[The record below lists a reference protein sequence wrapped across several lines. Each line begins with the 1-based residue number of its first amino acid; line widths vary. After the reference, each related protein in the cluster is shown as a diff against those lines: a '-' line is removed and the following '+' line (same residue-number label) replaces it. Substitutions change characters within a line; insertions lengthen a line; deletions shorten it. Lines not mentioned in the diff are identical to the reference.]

1 MRLIDTHSHLYD
13 EAFDEDREA
22 ALARAAAC
30 GVERLLLPAIDS
42 GSHDRLFDLVRRHPG
57 RCRPMMGL
65 HPTSVNDRPDWR
77 GELALVERLLDA
89 PPAGIGRF
97 CAVGEIGLDFYWSA
111 DFRAEQLEAFRA
123 QCRMAARRGL
133 PVAIHT
139 RAAWPEMCAVIEEET
154 AAARSRGEALRGVFH
169 AYSEDAATYRRL
181 RAAGDWLFGIGGVV
195 TYRRSKVA
203 EAVPEM
209 ALADLVLE
217 TDCPY
222 LPPVPHRG
230 ERNESAY
237 VAHTCARVAE
247 LLGRSPGEVAEQTA
261 RNAARMFGLAAD
273 EPGGRTEGEAAD
285 SGRPARPAADDS
297 GRTTAETMNQGT
309 PKA

>member
-1 MRLIDTHSHLYD
+1 
-13 EAFDEDREA
+13 
-22 ALARAAAC
+22 
-30 GVERLLLPAIDS
+30 
-42 GSHDRLFDLVRRHPG
+42 
-57 RCRPMMGL
+57 
-65 HPTSVNDRPDWR
+65 
-77 GELALVERLLDA
+77 
-89 PPAGIGRF
+89 
-97 CAVGEIGLDFYWSA
+97 
-111 DFRAEQLEAFRA
+111 
-123 QCRMAARRGL
+123 MA
-133 PVAIHT
+133 
-139 RAAWPEMCAVIEEET
+139 
-154 AAARSRGEALRGVFH
+154 
-169 AYSEDAATYRRL
+169 
-181 RAAGDWLFGIGGVV
+181 

>member
-1 MRLIDTHSHLYD
+1 MRLTDTHSHLYD
-13 EAFDEDREA
+13 EAFDTDREA
-22 ALARAAAC
+22 ALARAAAA

-42 GSHDRLFDLVRRHPG
+42 ESHERLFDLCRRHAG
-57 RCRPMMGL
+57 RCVPMMGL
-65 HPTSVNDRPDWR
+65 HPTSVNDNPRWR
-77 GELALVERLLDA
+77 EELAAVERLLLH

-111 DFRAEQLEAFRA
+111 GFRDEQLEAFRT
-123 QCRMAARRGL
+123 QCRLAARLGL

-154 AAARSRGEALRGVFH
+154 AAARSRGETLRGVFH

-181 RAAGDWLFGIGGVV
+181 RATGDWCFGIGGPV
-195 TYRRSKVA
+195 TYKRSTVA
-203 EAVPEM
+203 GAVQEM
-209 ALADLVLE
+209 ALADLLLE

-237 VAHTCARVAE
+237 VSLVCAKVAE
-247 LLGRSPGEVAEQTA
+247 LKGLDPGEVAEQCS
-261 RNAARMFGLAAD
+261 RNAERMFGLSGAVRCEPPAD
-273 EPGGRTEGEAAD
+273 GGD
-285 SGRPARPAADDS
+285 SAVKQCIIP
-297 GRTTAETMNQGT
+297 
-309 PKA
+309 